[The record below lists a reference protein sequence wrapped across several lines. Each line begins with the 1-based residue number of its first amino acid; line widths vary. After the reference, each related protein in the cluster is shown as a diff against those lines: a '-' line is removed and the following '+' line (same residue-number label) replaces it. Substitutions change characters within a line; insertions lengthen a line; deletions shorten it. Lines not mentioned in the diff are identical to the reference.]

1 MIKYFTNNYSITNLQ
16 KKPSHKSEIV
26 TQMIY
31 GESFS
36 ILKKYNKWLK
46 IKIKEDNYK
55 GYIQHKNYS
64 EYLKPSH
71 KINKLKAEIYKSSN
85 KKIKINELTFG
96 SKIKITDKKNQF
108 FKFAKGW
115 IEKKDVSLISFKEKN
130 YFKKINIFKNT
141 RYKWGGKSFKGID
154 CSALIQVCLNFNN
167 KYCPRDA
174 KDQVKYFKKNIKL
187 INIKK
192 NDIIYWKGHVAVAL
206 NNKKLIHAY
215 GPMKKTVVM
224 KIGQTIKK
232 IYKTANLDVIGIKR
246 L

>member
-1 MIKYFTNNYSITNLQ
+1 MIKYFTNTFSTINLY
-16 KKPSHKSEIV
+16 KKPSIKSEVV

-31 GESFS
+31 GDSFS
-36 ILKKYNKWLK
+36 ISQKNKKWLK

-55 GYIQHKNYS
+55 GFIQRKNYS

-71 KINKLKAEIYKSSN
+71 KINKLNTKIYKYPG
-85 KKIKINELTFG
+85 KRTKINEFSFC
-96 SKIKITDKKNQF
+96 SKIKVINKKSKF
-108 FKFAKGW
+108 YKFAKGW
-115 IEKKDVSLISFKEKN
+115 VNEKDVSLISFKEKN
-130 YFKKINIFKNT
+130 YFKKINFFKNIK
-141 RYKWGGKSFKGID
+141 YKWGGKTFKGID

-174 KDQVKYFKKNIKL
+174 KDQFKYFKKNIKL
-187 INIKK
+187 NRIKK

-215 GPMKKTVVM
+215 GPMKKTVIM
-224 KIGQTIKK
+224 DIDQTIK
-232 IYKTANLDVIGIKR
+232 IIDKTAGLKVIGIKR